1 MDLIGPERP
10 PIAEVCP
17 ESQENSASDY
27 EPCSIC
33 LHSFE
38 KMAILGSCMHSFCLS
53 CIKKWAKISN
63 KCPLCKAIFTNAIH
77 SIESPQIYQNHTFK
91 PIQSRFSTR
100 SRWREIEPSNSVQQ
114 QDGLNQRRRVYAYK
128 LRAKHTGTT
137 TLSKIRIFSPGYFT
151 AYPDK
156 LNKLTPW
163 IRRELSVILHDI
175 NFEIILE
182 YILAVMKR

>member
-1 MDLIGPERP
+1 MDLIGAE
-10 PIAEVCP
+10 IAPKEA
-17 ESQENSASDY
+17 ESY

-38 KMAILGSCMHSFCLS
+38 KMAILDSCMHSFCLN

-63 KCPLCKAIFTNAIH
+63 KCPLCKTIFTNAIH
-77 SIESPQIYQNHTFK
+77 SIESSQIYQNYIFK
-91 PIQSRFSTR
+91 PLITQQQTPTASQSRFSTR
-100 SRWREIEPSNSVQQ
+100 TRWREIEPSNYAQQ
-114 QDGLNQRRRVYAYK
+114 QDGLNQRKRVYTFK
-128 LRAKHTGTT
+128 LRAKHIGTSS
-137 TLSKIRIFSPGYFT
+137 LSKIRIFSPAYFT
-151 AYPDK
+151 TYPEK

-163 IRRELSVILHDI
+163 IRRELSVILQDI